1 MLSPWYFAQLRFQ
14 PTMSSSPDLHVF
26 TIIQT
31 VGSTNPRLDFC
42 HEREINKY
50 SVSSPQAAGKM
61 HYGLN
66 EILVPVDDDDD
77 QHRSNTCKCLL
88 RSKLHDKF
96 LFTAIVRREEVIAIT
111 MTRINTFFLLL
122 CLIPSLSVNA
132 NPSSKPYIAYRTSPY
147 DQDIEHRIDWS
158 NLSKQLDVSNKI
170 TSYKSISKEQCPL
183 QFTLGY
189 SQRPHSPH
197 GLAIRHPPVLH
208 TIYPAPGKQVI
219 YTTQYEH
226 LDVLTPALLE
236 TPGQTITEAL
246 IQSADFPLLLESS
259 SFHTSP
265 IVHDVNGDGI
275 QDAIVVDYDGGITV
289 TGLIANPERYL
300 HHTQI
305 PRLFVRR
312 EWMQGRIDEILH
324 RTVDEEGEADRT
336 PSKRGGSKPHDPY
349 HSYFEYFYSGSGPI
363 KDDLLRGVTANM
375 IHQESEQVDALMKR
389 RSRRFENIKSEQK
402 SQNDQGES
410 DVREKEED
418 VEESRRRRRI
428 HGDNERRLEEQHRLD
443 NEEQHRENPENSDA
457 HDTEESHRQG
467 NLDTNAAGDAG
478 KYMSRQGAHGHPK
491 EWEVDGADNHFLD
504 HVPDPNVAVDK
515 VNGNANM
522 EAHGNED
529 QIKVDH
535 HDLNFDE
542 HAADVDKD
550 KGGSDTED
558 EVRQGGAIDDAFF
571 TRDDDAAGNEELPG
585 TDEYAADVDDPDY
598 GRYHGAYDDYY
609 GHDPAH
615 DEYYDAS
622 NYIRLPPHVL
632 ADPVLVEIPRAYT
645 DKKEMDDV
653 LFIPVS
659 YYFDEDEHEGFFS
672 YKRFEHEDLGD
683 QTEARRGSYV
693 ASALMAFVLGDST
706 RWTGQTHL
714 DLSTD
719 FTAPENATL
728 VDEIQ
733 VMSDHSKMGAFALGT
748 PTVADLNGDNS
759 MEVLIGTSMGMVYA
773 FDARHM
779 FKRDNWPI
787 QMPRPVESR
796 ILVEDVTGDTNLE
809 VFVTDIGGNVACFS
823 SQAKLIWHRNIID
836 ALQLNEGEEIAA
848 SSPLSLG
855 DVNGDG
861 ILDVVVSIDI
871 EGLGFVLAFNAATG
885 ESLSHFPME
894 LEKLTKEGEKEFV
907 GDIHRKI
914 AQPLLIDLHGDQS
927 HIEKYIRRNGGQW
940 RPKTKNWSHAPS
952 GGSAPGLHIVQPF
965 RDQLYIIEG
974 GSGCTQSVAIGDQVT
989 AMVQADDVHGTGRLD
1004 LVVATS
1010 SGKII
1015 TLESNSPWHAL
1026 NTWTH
1031 GELRGRENA
1040 HAHGYSASQGI
1051 FVHDVSRGF
1060 MDILGIYVPVTFE
1073 IFDNRPNIQ
1082 NEPNRRVY
1090 KVEIRDG
1097 TSSKRALWRGEYNQ
1111 TGVYTERIY
1120 IRYGPGFYSLSVVL
1134 RTSHGLVYEDN
1145 FPVRYNIHFM
1155 EGLGVLLWL
1164 PLLLASA
1171 AILFCGSRKG
1181 SLEDDDL
1188 TEIRGSNSSLGIL
1201 GRALPT

>member
-1 MLSPWYFAQLRFQ
+1 M
-14 PTMSSSPDLHVF
+14 T
-26 TIIQT
+26 
-31 VGSTNPRLDFC
+31 
-42 HEREINKY
+42 
-50 SVSSPQAAGKM
+50 
-61 HYGLN
+61 LN
-66 EILVPVDDDDD
+66 V
-77 QHRSNTCKCLL
+77 NT
-88 RSKLHDKF
+88 
-96 LFTAIVRREEVIAIT
+96 IT
-111 MTRINTFFLLL
+111 MTHTNTFLLL
-122 CLIPSLSVNA
+122 LLLFCLIPSLTVRA

-147 DQDIEHRIDWS
+147 DQDLEHRIDWT
-158 NLSKQLDVSNKI
+158 NLSKHLDASNKI
-170 TSYKSISKEQCPL
+170 TSYKNIPKEQCPL
-183 QFTLGY
+183 QFSLGY

-197 GLAIRHPPVLH
+197 GPALAIRHPPVLQ
-208 TIYPAPGKQVI
+208 TIYPAQGLGRQVI

-246 IQSADFPLLLESS
+246 MQSADFPLLLESS

-300 HHTQI
+300 QHTQI

-324 RTVDEEGEADRT
+324 RTVEEDTDQIQT
-336 PSKRGGSKPHDPY
+336 PSKRGGNKPHDPY
-349 HSYFEYFYSGSGPI
+349 HSYFEYSYSGNGPT
-363 KDDLLRGVTANM
+363 KEELLRGVTANM

-389 RSRRFENIKSEQK
+389 RSRRFENINSDPK
-402 SQNDQGES
+402 NDNNKEGAGF
-410 DVREKEED
+410 REKEEED
-418 VEESRRRRRI
+418 VDESRRRRRI
-428 HGDNERRLEEQHRLD
+428 YGDDERRLEEQHRSD
-443 NEEQHRENPENSDA
+443 NEEQHRENHENPDA
-457 HDTEESHRQG
+457 HETEKSLRQG
-467 NLDTNAAGDAG
+467 NLDTNAASDAG
-478 KYMSRQGAHGHPK
+478 KYMSRQDANGHLK
-491 EWEVDGADNHFLD
+491 EWEVDGAHNHFLD
-504 HVPDPNVAVDK
+504 HVTDSNVAGDK
-515 VNGNANM
+515 LLEHVNSDT

-529 QIKVDH
+529 RIREDH
-535 HDLNFDE
+535 HDSNFNDHTAVGKE
-542 HAADVDKD
+542 SGGEDN
-550 KGGSDTED
+550 GGSDAED
-558 EVRQGGAIDDAFF
+558 KVRHGGAIDDAFF

-585 TDEYAADVDDPDY
+585 TDEYAADVDDPEY

-672 YKRFEHEDLGD
+672 YRRFEHENLGD

-728 VDEIQ
+728 VDEIP
-733 VMSDHSKMGAFALGT
+733 VMADHSKMGAFALGT
-748 PTVADLNGDNS
+748 PTVADLNGDNA
-759 MEVLIGTSMGMVYA
+759 MEVLIGTSLGMVYA

-779 FKRDNWPI
+779 FKRDHWPI

-809 VFVTDIGGNVACFS
+809 VFVADIGGNVACFD
-823 SQAKLIWHRNIID
+823 SQAKLLWHRNIID

-907 GDIHRKI
+907 GEVHRRI

-940 RPKTKNWSHAPS
+940 KPKTKTWSRAPS
-952 GGSAPGLHIVQPF
+952 GGLAPGLHIVQPF

-1010 SGKII
+1010 TGKVI

-1031 GELRGRENA
+1031 GESRGRENA
-1040 HAHGYSASQGI
+1040 HSHGYSASQGI
-1051 FVHDVSRGF
+1051 YVHDVSRGF

-1073 IFDNRPNIQ
+1073 IFDNRPNIH
-1082 NEPNRRVY
+1082 NEPIRRVY

-1097 TSSKRALWRGEYNQ
+1097 TSSKRALWRGEYNHP
-1111 TGVYTERIY
+1111 GVYTERIY

-1181 SLEDDDL
+1181 SIEDDDL
-1188 TEIRGSNSSLGIL
+1188 NEIRGSNSSLGIL

>member
-1 MLSPWYFAQLRFQ
+1 MTA
-14 PTMSSSPDLHVF
+14 
-26 TIIQT
+26 TI
-31 VGSTNPRLDFC
+31 G
-42 HEREINKY
+42 
-50 SVSSPQAAGKM
+50 
-61 HYGLN
+61 
-66 EILVPVDDDDD
+66 
-77 QHRSNTCKCLL
+77 
-88 RSKLHDKF
+88 
-96 LFTAIVRREEVIAIT
+96 IVLYVI
-111 MTRINTFFLLL
+111 RWS
-122 CLIPSLSVNA
+122 LIVVTA

-147 DQDIEHRIDWS
+147 DQDLEHRIDWTS
-158 NLSKQLDVSNKI
+158 LSQLDPNSRVL
-170 TSYKSISKEQCPL
+170 SYETIPKEQCPL
-183 QFTLGY
+183 QFSLGY
-189 SQRPHSPH
+189 SKRPHSAVGPAFH
-197 GLAIRHPPVLH
+197 MRHPPLLQ
-208 TIYPAPGKQVI
+208 TIYPARGLGRQVI

-246 IQSADFPLLLESS
+246 MQSADFPLLLESS

-289 TGLIANPERYL
+289 MGLIANPHRYL
-300 HHTQI
+300 QYTQI

-312 EWMQGRIDEILH
+312 EWIKGRVDEILN
-324 RTVDEEGEADRT
+324 RTLPEEQQTVDTEEEQIRT
-336 PSKRGGSKPHDPY
+336 PAKRGGSKPHDPY
-349 HSYFEYFYSGSGPI
+349 HSYFEYFYNGNGQP
-363 KDDLLRGVTANM
+363 KEELLRGVTANM
-375 IHQESEQVDALMKR
+375 INQGSEEVDAWMKR
-389 RSRRFENIKSEQK
+389 RSRRFAPSRSSKDGEEKNEGSNLRNV
-402 SQNDQGES
+402 SMNDE
-410 DVREKEED
+410 EEED
-418 VEESRRRRRI
+418 SRRRRRVYAE
-428 HGDNERRLEEQHRLD
+428 DDERRLEEQHRP
-443 NEEQHRENPENSDA
+443 EELISD
-457 HDTEESHRQG
+457 ESESTKGHKDG
-467 NLDTNAAGDAG
+467 LANLDIAETGERVNEQEHDLNSTPNKGASLDEG
-478 KYMSRQGAHGHPK
+478 KYMSREDANGHPK
-491 EWEVDGADNHFLD
+491 EWEVDGADSHFLD
-504 HVPDPNVAVDK
+504 HVDREGNGDKLLEHVDADAEKQNQANYMASGDTKEGKHDVNDPL
-515 VNGNANM
+515 
-522 EAHGNED
+522 
-529 QIKVDH
+529 
-535 HDLNFDE
+535 HDPILDE
-542 HAADVDKD
+542 HAAV
-550 KGGSDTED
+550 GGFIEDQGGEAETGSNTEG
-558 EVRQGGAIDDAFF
+558 EVHQGGAYDDALY
-571 TRDDDAAGNEELPG
+571 TRDDDAPGSAEFPG

-598 GRYHGAYDDYY
+598 GHYRGAYDDYY

-615 DEYYDAS
+615 DEYYDAG

-645 DKKEMDDV
+645 DKKEIDDV

-672 YKRFEHEDLGD
+672 YRRFEHEDLGD

-693 ASALMAFVLGDST
+693 ASALLAFVLGDST
-706 RWTGQTHL
+706 RWSGQTHL

-728 VDEIQ
+728 VGEIQ
-733 VMSDHSKMGAFALGT
+733 VMADNSKMGAFALGT

-779 FKRDNWPI
+779 FKRDHWPI

-796 ILVEDVTGDTNLE
+796 VLVEDVTGDTNLE
-809 VFVTDIGGNVACFS
+809 VFVADIGGNIACFDS
-823 SQAKLIWHRNIID
+823 LAKVIWHRSISD
-836 ALQLNEGEEIAA
+836 ALQLTEGEEIAA

-855 DVNGDG
+855 DINGDG
-861 ILDVVVSIDI
+861 VLDLVISIEI

-885 ESLSHFPME
+885 ENISPFPMK
-894 LEKLTKEGEKEFV
+894 LEKLTKEGETEFV
-907 GDIHRKI
+907 GDVHRKM
-914 AQPLLIDLHGDQS
+914 AQPLLIDLHADQR
-927 HIEKYIRRNGGQW
+927 HIEKYIRRNGAQW
-940 RPKTKNWSHAPS
+940 RPKTKSSSPPPS

-965 RDQLYIIEG
+965 RDKLFIIEG

-989 AMVQADDVHGTGRLD
+989 AMVQADDVHGTGKID
-1004 LVVATS
+1004 LVIATS

-1051 FVHDVSRGF
+1051 YVHDVSRGF

-1073 IFDNRPNIQ
+1073 IFDNRPNIH

-1097 TSSKRALWRGEYNQ
+1097 TSSKRTLWRGEYNQ
-1111 TGVYTERIY
+1111 PGVYTERLF
-1120 IRYGPGFYSLSVVL
+1120 IRYGPGFYSLSVIL

-1155 EGLGVLLWL
+1155 EGLGLLLWL
-1164 PLLLASA
+1164 PLLLAST
-1171 AILFCGSRKG
+1171 AILFCGAKKR
-1181 SLEDDDL
+1181 SLEDDDINE
-1188 TEIRGSNSSLGIL
+1188 TRGSYSSLGIL

>member
-1 MLSPWYFAQLRFQ
+1 
-14 PTMSSSPDLHVF
+14 
-26 TIIQT
+26 
-31 VGSTNPRLDFC
+31 
-42 HEREINKY
+42 
-50 SVSSPQAAGKM
+50 
-61 HYGLN
+61 
-66 EILVPVDDDDD
+66 
-77 QHRSNTCKCLL
+77 
-88 RSKLHDKF
+88 
-96 LFTAIVRREEVIAIT
+96 

-275 QDAIVVDYDGGITV
+275 SDAIVVDYDGGITV

-324 RTVDEEGEADRT
+324 RTIEEEPAGEADQT

-585 TDEYAADVDDPDY
+585 TDEYAADV
-598 GRYHGAYDDYY
+598 
-609 GHDPAH
+609 
-615 DEYYDAS
+615 
-622 NYIRLPPHVL
+622 
-632 ADPVLVEIPRAYT
+632 
-645 DKKEMDDV
+645 
-653 LFIPVS
+653 
-659 YYFDEDEHEGFFS
+659 
-672 YKRFEHEDLGD
+672 
-683 QTEARRGSYV
+683 
-693 ASALMAFVLGDST
+693 
-706 RWTGQTHL
+706 
-714 DLSTD
+714 
-719 FTAPENATL
+719 
-728 VDEIQ
+728 
-733 VMSDHSKMGAFALGT
+733 MSDHSKMGAFALGT

-914 AQPLLIDLHGDQS
+914 AQPLLLDLHGDQS

>member
-1 MLSPWYFAQLRFQ
+1 M
-14 PTMSSSPDLHVF
+14 TH
-26 TIIQT
+26 
-31 VGSTNPRLDFC
+31 
-42 HEREINKY
+42 
-50 SVSSPQAAGKM
+50 
-61 HYGLN
+61 
-66 EILVPVDDDDD
+66 
-77 QHRSNTCKCLL
+77 SNT
-88 RSKLHDKF
+88 F
-96 LFTAIVRREEVIAIT
+96 L
-111 MTRINTFFLLL
+111 LLL
-122 CLIPSLSVNA
+122 CLAPSLTVKA

-147 DQDIEHRIDWS
+147 DQDLEHRIDWTTTI
-158 NLSKQLDVSNKI
+158 SKHLDASNKI
-170 TSYKSISKEQCPL
+170 TSYKNIPKEQCPL
-183 QFTLGY
+183 QFSLGY
-189 SQRPHSPH
+189 SQRPHSAH
-197 GLAIRHPPVLH
+197 GPALAIRHPPGLH
-208 TIYPAPGKQVI
+208 TIYPAQGLGRQVI

-246 IQSADFPLLLESS
+246 MQSADFPLLLESS

-275 QDAIVVDYDGGITV
+275 QDAIVVDYDGGISV

-324 RTVDEEGEADRT
+324 RTVNEEGDADQT

-349 HSYFEYFYSGSGPI
+349 HSYFEYFYSGNGPI
-363 KDDLLRGVTANM
+363 KEELLRGVTANM

-389 RSRRFENIKSEQK
+389 RSRRSENTKSDQK
-402 SQNDQGES
+402 SYTDKEGS
-410 DVREKEED
+410 DVEEVEED
-418 VEESRRRRRI
+418 AEESRRRRRI
-428 HGDNERRLEEQHRLD
+428 YGDDERRLEEQHRLD
-443 NEEQHRENPENSDA
+443 NEERHREIQENSDA
-457 HDTEESHRQG
+457 HESEESLRQG
-467 NLDTNAAGDAG
+467 NLDTNASNDAG
-478 KYMSRQGAHGHPK
+478 KYMSRQDANGHPK
-491 EWEVDGADNHFLD
+491 EWEVDGADIHFLD
-504 HVPDPNVAVDK
+504 HVTDLNIAVDK
-515 VNGNANM
+515 LHGNGDT

-529 QIKVDH
+529 RIREDH
-535 HDLNFDE
+535 HDLKFDE
-542 HAADVDKD
+542 HAADSSED
-550 KGGSDTED
+550 KGGSGAED
-558 EVRQGGAIDDAFF
+558 EVRQDGAIDDAFF
-571 TRDDDAAGNEELPG
+571 TRDDDAAGSEELPG
-585 TDEYAADVDDPDY
+585 TDEYAADV
-598 GRYHGAYDDYY
+598 
-609 GHDPAH
+609 
-615 DEYYDAS
+615 
-622 NYIRLPPHVL
+622 
-632 ADPVLVEIPRAYT
+632 
-645 DKKEMDDV
+645 
-653 LFIPVS
+653 
-659 YYFDEDEHEGFFS
+659 
-672 YKRFEHEDLGD
+672 
-683 QTEARRGSYV
+683 
-693 ASALMAFVLGDST
+693 MA
-706 RWTGQTHL
+706 
-714 DLSTD
+714 
-719 FTAPENATL
+719 
-728 VDEIQ
+728 
-733 VMSDHSKMGAFALGT
+733 DHSKMGAFALGT

-779 FKRDNWPI
+779 FKRDHWPI

-809 VFVTDIGGNVACFS
+809 VFVADIGGNVACFT
-823 SQAKLIWHRNIID
+823 SQAKLIWHRSIID
-836 ALQLNEGEEIAA
+836 ALQLNEWEEIAA

-861 ILDVVVSIDI
+861 VLDVVMSIDI

-907 GDIHRKI
+907 GDVHRRI

-940 RPKTKNWSHAPS
+940 RPKSKTWSHAPS

-974 GSGCTQSVAIGDQVT
+974 GSGCTQSVAVGDQVT

-1010 SGKII
+1010 TGKII

-1073 IFDNRPNIQ
+1073 IFDNRPNIH
-1082 NEPNRRVY
+1082 NEPIRRVY

-1111 TGVYTERIY
+1111 SGVYTERVY

-1155 EGLGVLLWL
+1155 EGLGILLWL

-1188 TEIRGSNSSLGIL
+1188 TEIRGSTGSLGIL